1 MLEWGAGV
9 APRREA
15 HLADDVLDDVPS
27 EVFITSS
34 TRDVHPV
41 VRIDDR
47 ELVAGPVTARVAEVF
62 AARAAESTDP

>member
-1 MLEWGAGV
+1 M
-9 APRREA
+9 REA
-15 HLADDVLDDVPS
+15 HLAYDVLATAD

-47 ELVAGPVTARVAEVF
+47 ELVAGPVTARLAEVF
-62 AARAAESTDP
+62 AARAAESSDP